1 LVNEMDHVVL
11 AEDLPA
17 EDIGIGVQKDLP
29 AGTEVS
35 QPFDGKPNFGP
46 KLPDVPLAVTRCN
59 CPRSCNC
66 PRRRNGK
73 RPTYRALPTGSD
85 AAQHRQASLG

>member
-46 KLPDVPLAVTRCN
+46 KLPT
-59 CPRSCNC
+59 CP
-66 PRRRNGK
+66 
-73 RPTYRALPTGSD
+73 
-85 AAQHRQASLG
+85 SL